1 MVFSSVIFLLYFL
14 PVFYLCYQIVGTKY
28 KNYLILLASIFF
40 YAWGAPDFIFIVL
53 GSSVIDY
60 QIVNLLHKSQDE
72 RKRKILLFLFV
83 SLNLG
88 LLAYFKYANFFVENL
103 NSLLASVGFNHVSWT
118 SIALPIGISFYTFQ
132 SITYAVDVYR
142 KESEPVVK
150 LTDYLVYILSFP
162 QMIAGPIVKYGDI
175 AKQLISR
182 SETNDDRLIG
192 FYRFVIGLSKKVL
205 IANVMAEQADLIF
218 NSDYSTL
225 NWGNAWIGALAY
237 TMQIYFDFSGY
248 SDMAIGLGRMMG
260 FRFPE
265 NFDSPYVSRSIS
277 EFWRR
282 WHITLGTFMK
292 EYLYIPL
299 GGNRAGIFRVYF
311 NLILV
316 FLLSGLWHGAS
327 WNFIIWGG
335 YHGLF
340 LILDR
345 IFLLKLLNKLGLVF
359 SVASTFFIVVVGWV
373 IFRIEDF
380 NKIGDFFGS
389 LMGRG
394 NVSVFKGDLVL
405 LDFNII
411 FIIAVIFSFV
421 TLMKWGKKLEL
432 FFFKKEGYSIK
443 EFVLLGVMSFVLLL
457 LSISS
462 LAGSAF
468 NPFIYF
474 RF

>member
-14 PVFYLCYQIVGTKY
+14 PVFYLSYQFVGTKY

-60 QIVNLLHKSQDE
+60 QIVNLLHKSLDE

-103 NSLLASVGFNHVSWT
+103 NSLLASIGFQHVSWT

-248 SDMAIGLGRMMG
+248 SYMAIGLGRMMG

-299 GGNRAGIFRVYF
+299 GGNRARILRVYF

-380 NKIGDFFGS
+380 NKIGDFFGL
-389 LMGRG
+389 LMGKG
-394 NVSVFKGDLVL
+394 NVSVFKDDLVL

-443 EFVLLGVMSFVLLL
+443 EFVILGVMSFVLLL

>member
-14 PVFYLCYQIVGTKY
+14 PVFYLSYQFVGTRY

-83 SLNLG
+83 FLNLG
-88 LLAYFKYANFFVENL
+88 LLAYFKYANFFVDNL
-103 NSLLASVGFNHVSWT
+103 NSLLANIGFQHVSWT

-192 FYRFVIGLSKKVL
+192 FYRFAIGLSKKVL
-205 IANVMAEQADLIF
+205 IANVMAEQADIIF

-299 GGNRAGIFRVYF
+299 GGNRARIFRVYF

-327 WNFIIWGG
+327 WNFILWGG

-345 IFLLKLLNKLGLVF
+345 IFLLKLLNKLGVVF

-380 NKIGDFFGS
+380 NKIGDFFRS
-389 LMGRG
+389 MMGKG
-394 NVSVFKGDLVL
+394 NASVFKDDLVL

-421 TLMKWGKKLEL
+421 TLMNWGKKLEL
-432 FFFKKEGYSIK
+432 FFFKKEGYSTK
-443 EFVLLGVMSFVLLL
+443 EFIFLGVMSFVLLL

>member
-14 PVFYLCYQIVGTKY
+14 PVFYLSYQIFGTKY

-103 NSLLASVGFNHVSWT
+103 NSLLASIGFQHVSWT
-118 SIALPIGISFYTFQ
+118 SIALPIGISFYIFQ

-225 NWGNAWIGALAY
+225 NWVNAWIGALAY

-265 NFDSPYVSRSIS
+265 NFDSPYVSRSIT

-299 GGNRAGIFRVYF
+299 GGNRARIFRVYF

-327 WNFIIWGG
+327 WNFILWGG

-359 SVASTFFIVVVGWV
+359 SIASTFFIVVVGWV

-389 LMGRG
+389 MIGKG
-394 NVSVFKGDLVL
+394 NASVFKGDLVL

-411 FIIAVIFSFV
+411 FIIAMILSFV
-421 TLMKWGKKLEL
+421 TLMNWGKKLEL
-432 FFFKKEGYSIK
+432 FFFKKEVYSTK
-443 EFVLLGVMSFVLLL
+443 EFVFLGVMSFVLLL
-457 LSISS
+457 LSIST

>member
-1 MVFSSVIFLLYFL
+1 
-14 PVFYLCYQIVGTKY
+14 
-28 KNYLILLASIFF
+28 
-40 YAWGAPDFIFIVL
+40 
-53 GSSVIDY
+53 
-60 QIVNLLHKSQDE
+60 
-72 RKRKILLFLFV
+72 
-83 SLNLG
+83 
-88 LLAYFKYANFFVENL
+88 
-103 NSLLASVGFNHVSWT
+103 
-118 SIALPIGISFYTFQ
+118 
-132 SITYAVDVYR
+132 
-142 KESEPVVK
+142 
-150 LTDYLVYILSFP
+150 
-162 QMIAGPIVKYGDI
+162 
-175 AKQLISR
+175 
-182 SETNDDRLIG
+182 LIG

-299 GGNRAGIFRVYF
+299 GGNRARILRVYF

-380 NKIGDFFGS
+380 NKIGDFFGL
-389 LMGRG
+389 LMGKG
-394 NVSVFKGDLVL
+394 NVSVFKDDLVL

-443 EFVLLGVMSFVLLL
+443 EFVILGVMSFVLLL

>member
-14 PVFYLCYQIVGTKY
+14 PVFYLTYQIVGTKY
-28 KNYLILLASIFF
+28 KNYLILIASIFF

-60 QIVNLLHKSQDE
+60 QIVNLMHKSQDE

-103 NSLLASVGFNHVSWT
+103 NSLLASIGFQHVSWT

-182 SETNDDRLIG
+182 SETSDDRLIG

-237 TMQIYFDFSGY
+237 TIQIYFDFSGY

-327 WNFIIWGG
+327 WNFILWGG

-345 IFLLKLLNKLGLVF
+345 IFLLKLLNKLGVVF
-359 SVASTFFIVVVGWV
+359 SVASTFLIVVVGWV

-380 NKIGDFFGS
+380 NEIGDFFGS
-389 LMGRG
+389 MIGKG
-394 NVSVFKGDLVL
+394 NASVFKDDLVL
-405 LDFNII
+405 LDFNIT

-421 TLMKWGKKLEL
+421 TLMNLGKKLEL
-432 FFFKKEGYSIK
+432 FFFKKEGHSTK
-443 EFVLLGVMSFVLLL
+443 EFVFLGIMSFLLL
-457 LSISS
+457 LFSISS
-462 LAGSAF
+462 LAGSVF

>member
-1 MVFSSVIFLLYFL
+1 
-14 PVFYLCYQIVGTKY
+14 
-28 KNYLILLASIFF
+28 
-40 YAWGAPDFIFIVL
+40 
-53 GSSVIDY
+53 
-60 QIVNLLHKSQDE
+60 
-72 RKRKILLFLFV
+72 
-83 SLNLG
+83 
-88 LLAYFKYANFFVENL
+88 
-103 NSLLASVGFNHVSWT
+103 
-118 SIALPIGISFYTFQ
+118 
-132 SITYAVDVYR
+132 
-142 KESEPVVK
+142 
-150 LTDYLVYILSFP
+150 
-162 QMIAGPIVKYGDI
+162 
-175 AKQLISR
+175 
-182 SETNDDRLIG
+182 
-192 FYRFVIGLSKKVL
+192 
-205 IANVMAEQADLIF
+205 
-218 NSDYSTL
+218 
-225 NWGNAWIGALAY
+225 
-237 TMQIYFDFSGY
+237 
-248 SDMAIGLGRMMG
+248 MAIGLGRMMG

-299 GGNRAGIFRVYF
+299 GGNRARILRVYF

-380 NKIGDFFGS
+380 NKIGDFFGL
-389 LMGRG
+389 LMGKG
-394 NVSVFKGDLVL
+394 NVSVFKDDLVL

-443 EFVLLGVMSFVLLL
+443 EFVILGVMSFVLLL

>member
-14 PVFYLCYQIVGTKY
+14 PVFYLSYQIFGTKY

-103 NSLLASVGFNHVSWT
+103 NSLLATIGFLRVSWT
-118 SIALPIGISFYTFQ
+118 SIALPIGISFYIFQ

-225 NWGNAWIGALAY
+225 NWVNAWIGALAY

-265 NFDSPYVSRSIS
+265 NFDSPYVSRSIT

-327 WNFIIWGG
+327 WNFILWGG

-345 IFLLKLLNKLGLVF
+345 IFLMKLLNKLGLVF
-359 SVASTFFIVVVGWV
+359 SIASTFFIVVVGWV

-389 LMGRG
+389 MIGKG
-394 NVSVFKGDLVL
+394 NASVFKGDLVL

-411 FIIAVIFSFV
+411 FIIAMILSFV
-421 TLMKWGKKLEL
+421 TLMNWGKKLEL
-432 FFFKKEGYSIK
+432 FFFKKEVYSTK
-443 EFVLLGVMSFVLLL
+443 EFVFLGVMSFVLLL
-457 LSISS
+457 LSIST

>member
-14 PVFYLCYQIVGTKY
+14 PVFYLSYQFVGTKY

-60 QIVNLLHKSQDE
+60 QIVNLLHKSLDE

-103 NSLLASVGFNHVSWT
+103 NSLLASIGFQHVSWT

-299 GGNRAGIFRVYF
+299 GGNRARILRVYF

-380 NKIGDFFGS
+380 NKIGDFFGL
-389 LMGRG
+389 LMGKG
-394 NVSVFKGDLVL
+394 NVSVFKDDLVL

-443 EFVLLGVMSFVLLL
+443 EFVILGVMSFVLLL

>member
-14 PVFYLCYQIVGTKY
+14 PVFYLSYQIFGTKY

-103 NSLLASVGFNHVSWT
+103 NSLLASIGFQHVSWT
-118 SIALPIGISFYTFQ
+118 SIALPIGISFYIFQ

-175 AKQLISR
+175 VKQLISR

-225 NWGNAWIGALAY
+225 NWVNAWIGALAY

-265 NFDSPYVSRSIS
+265 NFDSPYVSRSIT

-299 GGNRAGIFRVYF
+299 GGNRARIFRVYF

-327 WNFIIWGG
+327 WNFILWGG

-359 SVASTFFIVVVGWV
+359 SIASTFFIVVVGWV

-389 LMGRG
+389 MIGKG
-394 NVSVFKGDLVL
+394 NASVFKGDLVL

-411 FIIAVIFSFV
+411 FIIAMILSFV
-421 TLMKWGKKLEL
+421 TLMNWGKKLEL
-432 FFFKKEGYSIK
+432 FFFKKEVYSTK
-443 EFVLLGVMSFVLLL
+443 EFVFLGVMSFVLLL
-457 LSISS
+457 LSIST